1 MGMTS
6 YVSHFYQKP
15 IPAMQG
21 LAERAPLI
29 YAGSVSRTLFPALH
43 LGETAV
49 RSTGMRTLARMPAGV
64 PQPR

>member
-43 LGETAV
+43 LG
-49 RSTGMRTLARMPAGV
+49 V